1 MFDIAVWEIHPIVV
15 HFPIAFVLAAAVLD
29 AAALRWRR
37 LDDLASPLAIAGAI
51 SAVLALIAG
60 IVAMQTVPSHTE
72 EGHEL
77 MWLHGG
83 LQGFATVA
91 WIARTAINWRSR
103 ALGTPLAARAIG
115 WIAAL
120 VLVFASAVGGHLVFH
135 LGVGVQMGD
144 EPPAAQEHGHG
155 SHAH

>member
-1 MFDIAVWEIHPIVV
+1 MFDIAVWEIHPILV

-29 AAALRWRR
+29 AAALRRR
-37 LDDLASPLAIAGAI
+37 ELDELAGPLAIAGAVA
-51 SAVLALIAG
+51 AVLALVAG
-60 IVAMQTVPSHTE
+60 VIAMQTVPSHTE

-83 LQGFATVA
+83 LQGFATVV
-91 WIARTAINWRSR
+91 WIARTAIGWRSR
-103 ALGTPLAARAIG
+103 AQGTPLAARGIG

-135 LGVGVQMGD
+135 LGVGVQTGD
-144 EPPAAQEHGHG
+144 EPAPAEGHGHG